1 MNQFYIRNTGKERQ
15 ESLVILN
22 HNGCSAWFILPVQLA
37 AFSGKK
43 RAESSDKTFFSLFDL
58 PFPFTA
64 STPPSGVTNADETSA
79 LITLHWLLKSNNN
92 SEDFK
97 TKDIREAM
105 I

>member
-1 MNQFYIRNTGKERQ
+1 MNPFYTRKTRKERQ

-22 HNGCSAWFILPVQLA
+22 HNVCSARFILLVQLA
-37 AFSGKK
+37 ACSGKK
-43 RAESSDKTFFSLFDL
+43 RAETYDKTFFSLFDV
-58 PFPFTA
+58 PFPFIA

-79 LITLHWLLKSNNN
+79 LKTLHWLLKSNNN